1 VQLQVVQ
8 VVPISSGGITIK
20 EIFKGAIG
28 HYFFN
33 GDKIII
39 NDDGY
44 IARGKGWVGKINDI
58 TYLSDSSAIVTNDVG
73 ALKSISPIQILDFNT
88 RYMQTRQIGN
98 MIFALDG
105 NTLFQLDMEKIYG
118 GSILTSRSTVNG
130 KSFQFGFGI
139 CQVFSNSSILQIN
152 YNGQIAAI
160 TTRIPVVDFIQS
172 DKYLSIKYRDTS
184 KSYKFGYVCIDEPN
198 RIIRATDN
206 FKAIAIKGDFVFEA
220 GDGIINVLRKHD
232 FEKISE
238 IECNVVSEQSA
249 LHYNQAGIIVVNA
262 DGSYIVNMNK

>member
-1 VQLQVVQ
+1 MKARSIDKVSVLIGDPLLKIPKKSYKAIQSKWLEDQYKAIFQNGHRFLLTFDKKVQLQVVQ

-88 RYMQTRQIGN
+88 RYMQTRQIG
-98 MIFALDG
+98 
-105 NTLFQLDMEKIYG
+105 KIG
-118 GSILTSRSTVNG
+118 
-130 KSFQFGFGI
+130 
-139 CQVFSNSSILQIN
+139 
-152 YNGQIAAI
+152 
-160 TTRIPVVDFIQS
+160 
-172 DKYLSIKYRDTS
+172 
-184 KSYKFGYVCIDEPN
+184 
-198 RIIRATDN
+198 RASCRER
-206 FKAIAIKGDFVFEA
+206 V
-220 GDGIINVLRKHD
+220 
-232 FEKISE
+232 
-238 IECNVVSEQSA
+238 
-249 LHYNQAGIIVVNA
+249 
-262 DGSYIVNMNK
+262 